1 MKKKKSSVLKII
13 SSLIFITIGCAI
25 AAFSI
30 GAILIPNQILDGGIN
45 GVSIILGLITSIPTS
60 VYIVILNLPFLLLGY
75 KTLGKDF
82 VFKSLYAMIVFAVML
97 CYTETSHLGIEDK
110 LLATVYGGIILGVGV
125 GIIIRFGGCLDGTE
139 IAAIILSKK
148 TNFSLGQIVLLCNVV
163 IFGVAGFV
171 FEFNRA
177 LYSLLTYFIT
187 SKIIDFIS
195 EGLEQGKA
203 ALIITNQSA
212 KIAQDI
218 YEKLGRT
225 VTSFEGKGMIN
236 GETMILYCVITRLEL
251 NELREIVNAD
261 DVQAFV
267 SITDVSEIIGAHIK
281 KGPKL
286 G

>member
-1 MKKKKSSVLKII
+1 MKKEILKNATSILMI
-13 SSLIFITIGCAI
+13 LIGCVI

-30 GAILIPNQILDGGIN
+30 GSILIPNLILDGGIN
-45 GVSIILGLITSIPTS
+45 GVSIVLSQLTPISTSI
-60 VYIVILNLPFLLLGY
+60 YIVILNIPFLILGF
-75 KTLGKDF
+75 KSLGKEF
-82 VFKSLYAMIVFAVML
+82 VFKALFAMVVFSLLLFYA
-97 CYTETSHLGIEDK
+97 ETINFGIHDK
-110 LLATVYGGIILGVGV
+110 LLATIYGGITLGFGVGL
-125 GIIIRFGGCLDGTE
+125 IIRFGGCLDGTE

-148 TNFSLGQIVLLCNVV
+148 SNLSLGQIVLCCNVI
-163 IFGVAGFV
+163 IFGVAGFL
-171 FEFNRA
+171 FGYDRA

-187 SKIIDFIS
+187 SKIIDFVS

-203 ALIITNQSA
+203 AIIITNQSVR
-212 KIAQDI
+212 IAQDI

-225 VTSFEGKGMIN
+225 VTSFEGRGMIS

-251 NELREIVNAD
+251 TELRRIVAAD

-281 KGPKL
+281 KKPKI